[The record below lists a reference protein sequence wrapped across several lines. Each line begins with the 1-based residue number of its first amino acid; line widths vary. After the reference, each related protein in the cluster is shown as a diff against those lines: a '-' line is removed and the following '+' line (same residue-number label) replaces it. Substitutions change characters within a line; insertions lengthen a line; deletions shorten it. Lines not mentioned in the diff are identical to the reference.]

1 MSQTDNP
8 FEADF
13 SGEAI
18 LEFGDADF
26 IILKPGAFVRC
37 AVTGDPIAL
46 TDLRYWSVD
55 DQEAYRDS
63 IIATRRWAELN
74 GERGQ

>member
-1 MSQTDNP
+1 MSETDNP

-13 SGEAI
+13 SGEAV
-18 LEFGDADF
+18 LEFGDSDF

-37 AVTGDPIAL
+37 AVTGDPITL
-46 TDLRYWSVD
+46 TELRYWSVD

-63 IIATRRWAELN
+63 LVATRRWSEIH
-74 GERGQ
+74 GGPGR